1 MKFYIRFNKKINSWL
16 IYINKNI
23 FLTLLNKRINYN
35 KYSNNINNYYYLLRI
50 LRQIGLIKKI
60 KNNKNY

>member
-23 FLTLLNKRINYN
+23 FLTFLNKRINYN